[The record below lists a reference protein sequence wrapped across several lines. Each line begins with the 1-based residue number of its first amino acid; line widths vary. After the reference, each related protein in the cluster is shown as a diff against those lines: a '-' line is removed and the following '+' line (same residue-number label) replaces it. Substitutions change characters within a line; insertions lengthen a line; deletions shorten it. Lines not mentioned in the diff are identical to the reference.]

1 MRKVAIVLISLLLV
15 SCSVKPTATY
25 KNHKYKC
32 VDLEKGIFIG
42 EDGKEYVLAFNKGKF
57 YMKKK

>member
-1 MRKVAIVLISLLLV
+1 MRKVTILLISLLLV
-15 SCSVKPTATY
+15 GCSVKPTATY

-42 EDGKEYVLAFNKGKF
+42 KDGKEYVLAFNNGEF
-57 YMKKK
+57 YIEKK